1 MDSLQI
7 SSTTCD
13 TLDTL
18 DKIVSDIDDL
28 ERDVDLV
35 EAHMNDLT
43 EYLSEIKHH
52 LTHGQS
58 TLILEPKKT
67 REQVSLLQSL
77 LTSVLRDSALCEAK
91 GYEMMDKL
99 NAQI

>member
-1 MDSLQI
+1 MDSLQV

-13 TLDTL
+13 TV
-18 DKIVSDIDDL
+18 DKIVSDINDL
-28 ERDVDLV
+28 ERDVELV
-35 EAHMNDLT
+35 EAHMTDLM
-43 EYLSEIKHH
+43 EYLSEVKHH
-52 LTHGQS
+52 LKHGQS

-67 REQVSLLQSL
+67 REQVSVLQSL
-77 LTSVLRDSALCEAK
+77 VTSVLRDSSLCEAK